1 MLIIKWISSLAL
13 KNEWLC
19 CANKLINYK
28 LNFHLLWNCCFT
40 GKKLKSLDKCAFFS
54 TGQVASL
61 TETCLMDRML
71 GSCSGHHRLWP
82 LTTALPVPAPIRLLH
97 HVTSVL
103 SKNSSVHLLWHR
115 DSEVF
120 AHSWLAVASTTY
132 PSVRII
138 LMESCSAPL
147 WSLQNR
153 ISKTFYP
160 PDKGILRH
168 C

>member
-1 MLIIKWISSLAL
+1 MLIIKLVSSLAL

-82 LTTALPVPAPIRLLH
+82 LTSPLFQFQHQSDCFIMSHLFYP
-97 HVTSVL
+97 
-103 SKNSSVHLLWHR
+103 NSSVHLLWQR

-153 ISKTFYP
+153 ILKTFYP

>member
-40 GKKLKSLDKCAFFS
+40 GKKLKSLDKCAFFLHRPS
-54 TGQVASL
+54 CITDRNLFNGQNVGQL
-61 TETCLMDRML
+61 FRPPPFVTFDL
-71 GSCSGHHRLWP
+71 
-82 LTTALPVPAPIRLLH
+82 TALPVPAPIRLLH

-103 SKNSSVHLLWHR
+103 SKNSSVHLLWQR

-138 LMESCSAPL
+138 LMESCSGLYRTGFQKP
-147 WSLQNR
+147 
-153 ISKTFYP
+153 F
-160 PDKGILRH
+160 ILLIREF
-168 C
+168 

>member
-82 LTTALPVPAPIRLLH
+82 LTSPLFQFQHQSDCFIM
-97 HVTSVL
+97 S
-103 SKNSSVHLLWHR
+103 HL
-115 DSEVF
+115 
-120 AHSWLAVASTTY
+120 
-132 PSVRII
+132 
-138 LMESCSAPL
+138 
-147 WSLQNR
+147 
-153 ISKTFYP
+153 FYP
-160 PDKGILRH
+160 KTVQFTCCDSGTLKSLPTVGWQWLPPLIPQYGSFWWKASPRRCGLYRTGFQKPFILLIREF
-168 C
+168 